1 MSTLFLIR
9 HAQGSFGKG
18 NYDKLSETG
27 KKQALI
33 LAEYFHNI
41 GIKFDEIY
49 SGTLERHR
57 DTANEYISSSKAK
70 DVIIPEIV
78 YDSRL
83 NEYNA
88 EEVFTILLPTLLA
101 DKPDLKIHFDKL
113 FTDKKSF
120 QIIFKEIMN
129 MWTSGSYD
137 MKGTATWDDFT
148 KGVYG
153 FLNDRMEDHS
163 SSKKI
168 AVFTS
173 GGPISAIIMK
183 ILSLNTGTSM
193 HIMNRIVN
201 SSITRI
207 RFTRYKIMISSFN
220 EYSHLEQAGGK
231 DIITFR

>member
-18 NYDKLSETG
+18 TYDKLSETG
-27 KKQALI
+27 RKQAVI

-41 GIKFDEIY
+41 NIKFDEIY
-49 SGTLERHR
+49 SGTLERHK
-57 DTANEYISSSKAK
+57 DTAKEYISTSKAK
-70 DVIIPEIV
+70 DIIIPEIN

-88 EEVFTILLPTLLA
+88 EEIFTILLPALLEE
-101 DKPDLKIHFDKL
+101 KPDLRVHL
-113 FTDKKSF
+113 ERLYTDKKSF
-120 QIIFKEIMN
+120 QIIFKEIMT
-129 MWTSGSYD
+129 MWTSGNHD

-148 KGVYG
+148 RDVYS

-183 ILSLNTGTSM
+183 ILSLNIGTSM

-207 RFTRYKIMISSFN
+207 RYTTYKMMISSFN

-231 DIITFR
+231 DIITYR